1 MRNMAIIKTITW
13 AKSLMIKIY
22 NAKDITEAQIIKG
35 LLQAYGIEAYVGG
48 QYLQGGVGDLAAMD
62 FATVSVAD
70 EAADAARELMIKYEC
85 DELNQHAD

>member
-1 MRNMAIIKTITW
+1 MIAIIKTAVW
-13 AKSLMIKIY
+13 AKSLMINIY

-62 FATVSVAD
+62 FSTVSVAD
-70 EAADAARELMIKYEC
+70 EAADAARDLVLKYER
-85 DELNQHAD
+85 DELGLEAD